1 MFVQPGGPV
10 LKRIPRGSRQP
21 EMIEARTRYV
31 KSRPVVGVELVEV
44 HNPLSVFDD
53 DPSKRIFVVCS
64 EDNLRTKDIAVERRA
79 PRDIGHR
86 ETEVVQPRRRRSF
99 DSFSHAHA

>member
-1 MFVQPGGPV
+1 MFIQPGGPV

-31 KSRPVVGVELVEV
+31 ESRPVVGVELVEV
-44 HNPLSVFDD
+44 HNPRSEFDD
-53 DPSKRIFVVCS
+53 DPSKRIFVVCP